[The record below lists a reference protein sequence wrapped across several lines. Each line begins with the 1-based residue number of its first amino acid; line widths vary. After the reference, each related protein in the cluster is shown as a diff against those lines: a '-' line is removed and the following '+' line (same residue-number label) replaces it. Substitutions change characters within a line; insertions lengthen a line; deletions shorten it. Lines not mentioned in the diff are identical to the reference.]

1 MSDIFE
7 QTIKE
12 VNAIVNDSERCANDI
27 FEASE
32 SIIEQ
37 ISETYDS
44 GQSTVYNREAAISIQ
59 NQKLDAIFKRKK
71 DIVTFKGSEMTS

>member
-1 MSDIFE
+1 MN
-7 QTIKE
+7 E
-12 VNAIVNDSERCANDI
+12 V
-27 FEASE
+27 F
-32 SIIEQ
+32 IEQ

-71 DIVTFKGSEMTS
+71 DIVTYNTYKGSEMTS